1 MTSSRSKRPKRTED
15 RARKLYKQ
23 PFSPTLSGVIVI
35 RAKSAGFCWGVERA
49 IDIARDFAN
58 KGRRP
63 VYTDGPLIH
72 NSQMMDRLQD
82 EGIREVGDYQSSSEL
97 AIQSD
102 QQENAV
108 LVVRAHG
115 ISPERRN
122 YLKSLGIDFKDAT
135 CPDVG
140 IVAGKIRMHAKKGY
154 ATVIFGDKNH
164 PEVIGLMGYTEGRG
178 FPVKSMEDIDALPDL
193 GNKVVM
199 VSQTTM
205 FTEDFEELARHLRK
219 RFPELLVF
227 DTICGATKDRQGD
240 IAVLFEEGVEA
251 FVVIGGHHSANTC
264 KLAMLARKTGLP
276 TYHIETAREIQI
288 DEMTQFAKVGVTAGA
303 STPEFLISEICNRL
317 AEIDHVPA

>member
-1 MTSSRSKRPKRTED
+1 MK
-15 RARKLYKQ
+15 
-23 PFSPTLSGVIVI
+23 VI

-49 IDIARDFAN
+49 IDIARDYAS

-72 NSQMMDRLQD
+72 NSQMMEKLQD
-82 EGIREVGDYQSSSEL
+82 EGIREVGDYQSSSQLDVGKDE
-97 AIQSD
+97 D
-102 QQENAV
+102 PNAV

-115 ISPERRN
+115 ISPERRK

-140 IVAGKIRMHAKKGY
+140 IVAGKIRIHAKKGFS
-154 ATVIFGDKNH
+154 TVIFGDEKH
-164 PEVIGLMGYTEGRG
+164 PEVIGLMGYTEGKG
-178 FPVKSMEDIDALPDL
+178 YPVRSQEDIDALPDF
-193 GNKVVM
+193 GDKVVM

-205 FTEDFEELARHLRK
+205 FTDEFHKLADYLK
-219 RFPELLVF
+219 NRFPETLVF

-240 IAVLFEEGVEA
+240 IAVLFDQGVEA

-276 TYHIETAREIQI
+276 TYHIETAREI
-288 DEMTQFAKVGVTAGA
+288 DAEEMAQYAKVGVTAGA
-303 STPEFLISEICNRL
+303 STPEFLINSVSHAL
-317 AEIDHVPA
+317 AAIDHLPVGAPS

>member
-1 MTSSRSKRPKRTED
+1 MK
-15 RARKLYKQ
+15 
-23 PFSPTLSGVIVI
+23 VM

-49 IDIARDFAN
+49 IDIAREFAS

-72 NSQMMDRLQD
+72 NRQMMERLKD
-82 EGIREVGDYQSSSEL
+82 EGIREVGDYQSKTDL
-97 AIQSD
+97 QLD
-102 QQENAV
+102 QTDADNSV

-115 ISPERRN
+115 ISPERRT
-122 YLKSLGIDFKDAT
+122 YLKSIGIEFKDAT

-140 IVAGKIRMHAKKGY
+140 IVAGKIRMHARKGF
-154 ATVIFGDKNH
+154 ATVIFGDRRH

-178 FPVKSMEDIDALPDL
+178 FPVESEEDIAALPDL
-193 GNKVVM
+193 GDKVVM

-205 FTEDFEELARHLRK
+205 FTDDFERLSACLLQ
-219 RFPELLVF
+219 RFPEAKVF

-240 IAVLFEEGVEA
+240 IAVLYGNGVEA

-276 TYHIETAREIQI
+276 TFHIETVTEI
-288 DEMTQFAKVGVTAGA
+288 DAEEMGKFSTVGVTAGA
-303 STPEFLISEICNRL
+303 STPEFLITEVCKRL
-317 AEIDHVPA
+317 AAITPRTVAASTC